1 MRHDDAIIV
10 IVFDVVEE
18 THTVGGREILFRSV
32 EDAGIRIG
40 SLISGGNLRDIGF
53 QTNNHRLVRQ
63 VQTLH
68 FMRCNT
74 HYQCFTCSDFMV
86 AYSAILFYHPD
97 AILLRRINALNT
109 PACQSFQIEVGK
121 RLVRTVILRAHE
133 TVELAVIHCH
143 EPFLELRRLL
153 FQPFREPVADF
164 VNLGVGE
171 LYALAVTHLDVVAVL
186 IFANTFHH
194 VGTGVVQSVF
204 QQVHTVIVPV
214 IALYQKLV
222 RDLHGAVA
230 ARHGKLVH
238 AGGIGDFHVRV
249 EKMAHVGGIHARGN
263 PAFTEVEVEVFKG
276 DTLRLGFLQS
286 LQSLFHFRQSFA
298 FQIIFHPCLYT
309 LRLLYHVSRDEA
321 VFNLV
326 TGYERIVEDTPL
338 EGIEKLLFRTVCYPP
353 HIVEIDRTILVER
366 CRQGFFRRTD
376 VGMVLHRE
384 GNGTVEDV
392 RFDELAVL
400 RTFQRKDV
408 APSGVHHHQFHVLF
422 GVEVAITHDKLVV
435 TGVQVFTPRY
445 IFLTSVR
452 FIAVQPLVCVTERY
466 IQQRFLF
473 LITG

>member
-1 MRHDDAIIV
+1 
-10 IVFDVVEE
+10 
-18 THTVGGREILFRSV
+18 
-32 EDAGIRIG
+32 
-40 SLISGGNLRDIGF
+40 
-53 QTNNHRLVRQ
+53 
-63 VQTLH
+63 
-68 FMRCNT
+68 
-74 HYQCFTCSDFMV
+74 
-86 AYSAILFYHPD
+86 
-97 AILLRRINALNT
+97 
-109 PACQSFQIEVGK
+109 
-121 RLVRTVILRAHE
+121 
-133 TVELAVIHCH
+133 
-143 EPFLELRRLL
+143 
-153 FQPFREPVADF
+153 
-164 VNLGVGE
+164 
-171 LYALAVTHLDVVAVL
+171 
-186 IFANTFHH
+186 
-194 VGTGVVQSVF
+194 
-204 QQVHTVIVPV
+204 
-214 IALYQKLV
+214 
-222 RDLHGAVA
+222 
-230 ARHGKLVH
+230 
-238 AGGIGDFHVRV
+238 
-249 EKMAHVGGIHARGN
+249 MAHVGGIHARGN

-276 DTLRLGFLQS
+276 DTLRFGFLQS
-286 LQSLFHFRQSFA
+286 LQSLFHFRQSFVFGITA
-298 FQIIFHPCLYT
+298 YPCLYA
-309 LRLLYHVSRDEA
+309 LRLLYHVPRDEA